1 MHKQPN
7 RGFSKHSDT
16 KSGFLFTEIIF
27 QTLVIDANCMLG
39 LEQLHCLRFTF
50 WNPSVGFFAQ
60 ELVSERNSVQSS
72 SKQSVLRWN
81 IRANQDRSIFLFL
94 YSSCVHVKFKWLI
107 ASLGGFARHLNRA
120 ESSMNLNRRKNCA
133 VCWKIA
139 AYFQGELVS
148 KWI

>member
-1 MHKQPN
+1 MHKQSN

-27 QTLVIDANCMLG
+27 QTLVIDANCVLG
-39 LEQLHCLRFTF
+39 LEQLHFLQFTF

-81 IRANQDRSIFLFL
+81 IRANRAQSFYFYILPVCMWNSSDWSHRSVVLHVTSTEQKVLWTWIEGKTALF
-94 YSSCVHVKFKWLI
+94 
-107 ASLGGFARHLNRA
+107 A
-120 ESSMNLNRRKNCA
+120 EK
-133 VCWKIA
+133 
-139 AYFQGELVS
+139 
-148 KWI
+148 